1 MKPEEMNKIFTI
13 TSPCALTHREKGKEE
28 KNMWNYHDKWKNH
41 TGNSFLNDY
50 KNVLQYFTTT
60 VNGLI
65 CEQGKNTLDIKNLL
79 LYVVNL
85 VEKERYAS
93 RGFELLHGV
102 YVMDGDTF
110 VHSLNVALIS
120 HEIATWLDFSKEKKE
135 LATLCGLLHDVGKMQ
150 IDCVLLKKPGALTEK
165 EREIIKQH
173 SMKGFELLL
182 KSEWEIDSHVCN
194 AALQHHERYDGSGY
208 PCGLEGEQIDVYARI
223 VAIADVYDAM
233 TANRVYRDALEPE
246 RVLAQMRSDNDK
258 YDPEIFAVFYEKAR
272 VLLAC

>member
-1 MKPEEMNKIFTI
+1 
-13 TSPCALTHREKGKEE
+13 
-28 KNMWNYHDKWKNH
+28 MWSYHDKWKNH

-50 KNVLQYFTTT
+50 KNVLQNFTTT
-60 VNGLI
+60 VNSLI
-65 CEQGKNTLDIKNLL
+65 CEQGKEVLNIKDLL

-120 HEIATWLDFSKEKKE
+120 HELAAWLGFSKEEKE

-150 IDCVLLKKPGALTEK
+150 IDSDVLKKPGKLTDD

-173 SMKGFELLL
+173 SIKGFELLL
-182 KSEWEIDSHVCN
+182 GSEWDIDVHVRETV
-194 AALQHHERYDGSGY
+194 LQHHERYDGSGY
-208 PCGLEGEQIDVYARI
+208 PYGLEGEQIDVFARI

-233 TANRVYRDALEPE
+233 TADRVYREAIEPG
-246 RVLAQMRSDNDK
+246 RVLVQMLSDKDK
-258 YDPEIFAVFYEKAR
+258 YDPAIFPVFYERAR
-272 VLLAC
+272 MLLVC